1 MSEDEDREQTQ
12 SSSRLWE
19 KEFAEDRELYE
30 LMIWAN

>member
-1 MSEDEDREQTQ
+1 MSEDEELEQT
-12 SSSRLWE
+12 SSESRLWE